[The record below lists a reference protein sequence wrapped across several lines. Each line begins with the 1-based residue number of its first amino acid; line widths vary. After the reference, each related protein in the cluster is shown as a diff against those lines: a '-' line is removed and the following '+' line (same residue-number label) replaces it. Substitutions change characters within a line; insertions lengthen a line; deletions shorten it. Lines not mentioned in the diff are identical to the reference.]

1 MKKVAWLALVL
12 YVAVAGFLLWKA
24 RPDEAEVRIL
34 SIREERSR
42 LITSADETID
52 IPLYFNRK
60 ANFYIEP
67 RWVRNARLTNG
78 EEEIAVSLSIV
89 DAQETAM
96 FRDCLFYIYRF
107 RIGFSD
113 MDLEGVGLDWE
124 SVRLE
129 VGYENEKSLSVEI
142 GNLSLR
148 FFRGENPPHL
158 DFFRL
163 YPVMGESDHV
173 SLLQGFVLG
182 LDPQTASPLVITG
195 IGTGLANARIDFSAV
210 TEWTEIDHP
219 GSGTEVMGDPEYDWV
234 RLDPPAETG
243 RRILNDRVSWF
254 VPLIHIDHPRRI
266 NRFPIFLHYEYQNQ
280 EFVFNVDDFLFFTSS
295 PLSEVPDAD
304 ICETIYRD

>member
-1 MKKVAWLALVL
+1 MKKAAWLALVL
-12 YVAVAGFLLWKA
+12 YVAVAGVLLWKA
-24 RPDEAEVRIL
+24 RPEAAEVRIL

-52 IPLYFNRK
+52 IPLYFNQK

-78 EEEIAVSLSIV
+78 EEEIAVSLTIV
-89 DAQETAM
+89 DAQETAV

-107 RIGFSD
+107 RIGFPD
-113 MDLEGVGLDWE
+113 MDLEGVRLNWE

-129 VGYENEKSLSVEI
+129 VGYDNDKTLSVEI
-142 GNLSLR
+142 GSLSML
-148 FFRGENPPHL
+148 FFRGDNPPHL

-163 YPVMGESDHV
+163 YPVMGEADDTT
-173 SLLQGFVLG
+173 LLQGFVLG

-195 IGTGLANARIDFSAV
+195 ISTGLANARIDFSAV
-210 TEWTEIDHP
+210 TEWTETEHP
-219 GSGTEVMGDPEYDWV
+219 GSGTEVIGDPEYGWV
-234 RLDPPAETG
+234 RLEPPTETG
-243 RRILNDRVSWF
+243 TRILNDRVSWF
-254 VPLIHIDHPRRI
+254 VPLIHMEHLRRL
-266 NRFPIFLHYEYQNQ
+266 NRFPIFLYYEYQDQ
-280 EFVFNVDDFLFFTSS
+280 EYVFNVDDFLFFTSS